1 MLCSTLKEKIQAED
15 ICFNE
20 NKTVAEENKRVFR
33 LDLPKGENCCRISV
47 DDCLIKDKTVEK
59 CDFWFHHCEKDEN
72 VFVELKG
79 QNINK
84 AFSQI
89 LRTIEN
95 IKSRI
100 DLPKDKRHAAIVISK
115 SPKSSNEIRLLK
127 TAFKNKHGNRLE
139 IQSIQMTFKFL

>member
-1 MLCSTLKEKIQAED
+1 MLCSTLQDNLQAD
-15 ICFNE
+15 SICFNE

-33 LDLPKGENCCRISV
+33 LDLPKGESCCRIAV
-47 DDCLIKDKTVEK
+47 DDCFIKDNSIEK

-89 LRTIEN
+89 LKTIDI
-95 IKSRI
+95 IKSKI
-100 DLPKDKRHAAIVISK
+100 DLPQSKRHAAIVISK

-127 TAFKNKHGNRLE
+127 TAFKNKYGNRLE